1 MHYLI
6 CLAHFCELHGPSTII
21 CTQRLVPEKKESLLL
36 PPNSKLQTCL
46 SCKLNLPD
54 DAINLDTIDADYS
67 YISTQYPASPE
78 VYSAL
83 TKLAMKTLSV
93 ETASDITRPL
103 FFGDTVNGYCINKIF
118 KILDINA
125 RGGERKYSLMVVC
138 DDERQ
143 LLLQWDTI
151 SIYLNELI
159 SYIQGQVTLAVER
172 ESKKN
177 SRSKSNSIGNSTTA
191 SGNTFDNEIY
201 LRRSLIKPKS
211 LIELTSDDQLFV
223 KLHLLAIELLKDINI

>member
-1 MHYLI
+1 MYAKTGTREEGI
-6 CLAHFCELHGPSTII
+6 VTI
-21 CTQRLVPEKKESLLL
+21 T
-36 PPNSKLQTCL
+36 PNSKLQTCL